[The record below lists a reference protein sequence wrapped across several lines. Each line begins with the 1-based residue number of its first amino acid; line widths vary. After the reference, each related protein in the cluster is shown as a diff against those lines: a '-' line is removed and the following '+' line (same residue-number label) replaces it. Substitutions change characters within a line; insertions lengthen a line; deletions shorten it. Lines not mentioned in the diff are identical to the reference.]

1 MFAFLRGRLHFHPVL
16 YFFCF
21 LHNVPVV
28 SIAAFIFLSTFHFTA
43 SPHCNHRSHVPG
55 KSSFFLSFPLSFFLF
70 LPSCLCMF
78 CNHVISPFPALAAG
92 KKDAALKKQ
101 QTRRRLVSKITVS
114 KTGSREYAGCPAHS
128 RDLFLSA
135 FSSQQDVC
143 AYSARMSS
151 TQSLSWVNR
160 ATGRTCASVFP
171 VSSAK

>member
-1 MFAFLRGRLHFHPVL
+1 MEG
-16 YFFCF
+16 
-21 LHNVPVV
+21 
-28 SIAAFIFLSTFHFTA
+28 FIFIQSCIFSVFCIMFQWSPLRHSFSCQPSILQRLRTA
-43 SPHCNHRSHVPG
+43 TTGRTCPVKAIFSLLFPCR
-55 KSSFFLSFPLSFFLF
+55 FFLI
-70 LPSCLCMF
+70 LPSCLSMF

-92 KKDAALKKQ
+92 RKDAALKKQ

-160 ATGRTCASVFP
+160 ATGRTSSSVYT
-171 VSSAK
+171 VISAK